1 MLEHLSG
8 IAMDQVEVLLF
19 LAQIHL
25 WPVLLKI
32 VLVLAVLVVLSR
44 GWES

>member
-8 IAMDQVEVLLF
+8 IAMDQVEVLF